1 MKKELIAGGVGTGLA
16 VLGTA
21 TQLNEVLQTISLI
34 ITILGALVSFVV
46 VPLLSWYRNA
56 KKDGKVTKKEFKEGY
71 EHLKEGLQ
79 RTKEWLDDYKGQTAS
94 EFKNVFDN
102 EDIKGSQTA
111 DKDKREEIEKKGG
124 SN

>member
-1 MKKELIAGGVGTGLA
+1 MNKNMKNELIAGGVGTGLA

-56 KKDGKVTKKEFKEGY
+56 KKDNKISVEELQEAANILDEGAKKIKE
-71 EHLKEGLQ
+71 
-79 RTKEWLDDYKGQTAS
+79 
-94 EFKNVFDN
+94 
-102 EDIKGSQTA
+102 SQTSN
-111 DKDKREEIEKKGG
+111 KDQREEIKKER
-124 SN
+124 NNKK

>member
-1 MKKELIAGGVGTGLA
+1 MKNELIAGGVGTGLA

-56 KKDGKVTKKEFKEGY
+56 KKDGKITADELKDAANTLKDGLKKTQDAV
-71 EHLKEGLQ
+71 Q
-79 RTKEWLDDYKGQTAS
+79 R
-94 EFKNVFDN
+94 
-102 EDIKGSQTA
+102 SQTEGE
-111 DKDKREEIEKKGG
+111 DKREEIKDEHNKERRV
-124 SN
+124 

>member
-1 MKKELIAGGVGTGLA
+1 MKNELIAGGVGTGLA

-56 KKDGKVTKKEFKEGY
+56 KKDGKITADELKDAAEALKDGLDKTK
-71 EHLKEGLQ
+71 Q
-79 RTKEWLDDYKGQTAS
+79 S
-94 EFKNVFDN
+94 
-102 EDIKGSQTA
+102 IKGSQTA
-111 DKDKREEIEKKGG
+111 DEDQREEIKSKKKGG
-124 SN
+124 LD

>member
-1 MKKELIAGGVGTGLA
+1 MKDELIAGGVGTGLA

-56 KKDGKVTKKEFKEGY
+56 KKDGKITTDELTDAAKALKDGLDKTK
-71 EHLKEGLQ
+71 Q
-79 RTKEWLDDYKGQTAS
+79 S
-94 EFKNVFDN
+94 
-102 EDIKGSQTA
+102 IKGSQTT
-111 DKDKREEIEKKGG
+111 DEDKREEIKKKGG
-124 SN
+124 TK

>member
-1 MKKELIAGGVGTGLA
+1 MKNELIAGGIGTGLA

-56 KKDGKVTKKEFKEGY
+56 KKDGKISLDEIEDAAKTLQDGINKTKGAID
-71 EHLKEGLQ
+71 G
-79 RTKEWLDDYKGQTAS
+79 GQTDD
-94 EFKNVFDN
+94 E
-102 EDIKGSQTA
+102 
-111 DKDKREEIEKKGG
+111 DKREEIKNNKGG
-124 SN
+124 NIHG

>member
-1 MKKELIAGGVGTGLA
+1 MKNELIAGGIGTGLA

-56 KKDGKVTKKEFKEGY
+56 KKDGKITADE
-71 EHLKEGLQ
+71 LKDAAETLAHG
-79 RTKEWLDDYKGQTAS
+79 LDDTKQA
-94 EFKNVFDN
+94 V
-102 EDIKGSQTA
+102 KGSQTA
-111 DKDKREEIEKKGG
+111 DEDKREEIKKKGG
-124 SN
+124 AK